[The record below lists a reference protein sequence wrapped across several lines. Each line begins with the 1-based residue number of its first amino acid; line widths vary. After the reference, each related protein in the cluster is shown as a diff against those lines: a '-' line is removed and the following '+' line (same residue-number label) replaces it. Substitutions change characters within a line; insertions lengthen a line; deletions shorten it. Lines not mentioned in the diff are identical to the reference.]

1 MKKEKTGRKII
12 HEKNPQRVATLIGSF
27 ADIWCLAGGKDAL
40 VATADDTWTQFD
52 LALRDTVINLGAI
65 KTPDTEKLIAAAPEL
80 VIASANTAAD
90 VDMLATLENANLTV
104 AYFDVSTF
112 EDYLKMLDI
121 CTKITGKTENYTA
134 YGTDV
139 KAQVDAAKAKADGSA
154 PTVLYLRASGSS
166 VKVKNSEGSVLG
178 EMLAALVCKN
188 IADIDTNL
196 LEQLSMESILSSD
209 PEQIFIV
216 TQGSDP
222 SKAQAILDEQVLSNP
237 AWQQLFAVKNGSVH
251 YMDQQLYNLKPNAK
265 WGDAFENLAKIL
277 YAEK

>member
-1 MKKEKTGRKII
+1 
-12 HEKNPQRVATLIGSF
+12 
-27 ADIWCLAGGKDAL
+27 
-40 VATADDTWTQFD
+40 
-52 LALRDTVINLGAI
+52 
-65 KTPDTEKLIAAAPEL
+65 
-80 VIASANTAAD
+80 
-90 VDMLATLENANLTV
+90 MLATLENANLTV

-178 EMLAALVCKN
+178 EMLAALGCKN
-188 IADIDTNL
+188 IADSDTNL

-209 PEQIFIV
+209 PKQIFIV

-222 SKAQAILDEQVLSNP
+222 SKAQVILDEQVLSNP
-237 AWQQLFAVKNGSVH
+237 A
-251 YMDQQLYNLKPNAK
+251 
-265 WGDAFENLAKIL
+265 
-277 YAEK
+277 